1 MGQFES
7 SLFVKKEQTRG
18 RDMSKGGEVRL
29 FFMEKPTSLST
40 EKETKRDKRTGRSS
54 LEIQINV
61 NLCLFLLSRA
71 DFLTSG
77 SSSLCDG
84 SEARSS
90 PPHDAAIFSARPPE
104 MLQKGKA
111 RSLGCAGVTTGA
123 RGQSHC
129 FFDWSRVTILS
140 WEVAAFT
147 VLWPRRAG
155 FCWGVFRL

>member
-1 MGQFES
+1 
-7 SLFVKKEQTRG
+7 
-18 RDMSKGGEVRL
+18 MSKGGEVRL

-40 EKETKRDKRTGRSS
+40 EKATKRDKTGRSS
-54 LEIQINV
+54 LETQVNV

-77 SSSLCDG
+77 SSSLRDG

-90 PPHDAAIFSARPPE
+90 PPHDAAIFGARPPE

-147 VLWPRRAG
+147 VLWLRRAG

>member
-1 MGQFES
+1 
-7 SLFVKKEQTRG
+7 
-18 RDMSKGGEVRL
+18 MSKGGEVRL

-40 EKETKRDKRTGRSS
+40 EKETKRDKTGRSS
-54 LEIQINV
+54 LEIQVNV

-90 PPHDAAIFSARPPE
+90 PPHDAAIFGARPPE

-123 RGQSHC
+123 RGG
-129 FFDWSRVTILS
+129 RVTVSSTGVELPSCLGRLLLS
-140 WEVAAFT
+140 RSSGWGELAF
-147 VLWPRRAG
+147 V
-155 FCWGVFRL
+155 GVCFVCDHWCL